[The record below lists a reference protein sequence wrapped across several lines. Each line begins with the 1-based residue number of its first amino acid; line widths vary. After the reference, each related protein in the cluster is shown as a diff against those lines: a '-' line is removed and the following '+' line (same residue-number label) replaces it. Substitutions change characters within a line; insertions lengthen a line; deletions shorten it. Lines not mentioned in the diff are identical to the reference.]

1 MRNLFNLAATG
12 GVDDE
17 YLICQSGR
25 EFVPLTGGLN
35 RRAWRPF
42 LERRKN
48 QQTLRIQGSPP
59 IDRDSDSPESTR
71 QANDHGLC
79 PSQQYP

>member
-1 MRNLFNLAATG
+1 
-12 GVDDE
+12 VDDQNFV
-17 YLICQSGR
+17 CQSGD
-25 EFVPLTGGLN
+25 ELVSLAGGFD
-35 RRAWRPF
+35 RRAGRPF